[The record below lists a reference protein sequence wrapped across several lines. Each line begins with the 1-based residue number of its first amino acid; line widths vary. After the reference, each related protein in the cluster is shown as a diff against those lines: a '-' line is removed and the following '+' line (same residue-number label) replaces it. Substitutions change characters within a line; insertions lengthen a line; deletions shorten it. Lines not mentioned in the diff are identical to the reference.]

1 MRWCRLVVIVALP
14 LATAACG
21 ASHPAA
27 PSGGKTLFT
36 QACGACHTVSGVSP
50 PSKQGGDLLRV
61 HLKRPVMIQF
71 AREMPMR
78 RRLTPVELDAVVDY
92 VLGLQ
97 HRAG

>member
-1 MRWCRLVVIVALP
+1 MIVALP
-14 LATAACG
+14 FATAACG
-21 ASHPAA
+21 ASHRAT
-27 PSGGKTLFT
+27 PSGDKALFT

-61 HLKRPVMIQF
+61 HLKRPVMIEF

-78 RRLTPVELDAVVDY
+78 RRLDPAELDSVVDY
-92 VLGLQ
+92 ILGLQ